1 MKSPIN
7 KLAIREAT
15 FDRAGRGKLARVG
28 MFLGSV
34 AAIAFPAAM
43 ISGLD
48 AQNDAVTKGPAAFA
62 EALGRELPDGMVMI
76 GSEGAGS
83 PNSTSSLISS
93 KTTTGFPEAKFGLP
107 TGSDSD
113 GNGVDYFTVQHPGS
127 GTEPDEVCPKGGAV
141 VGPGIEGLEAGDTI
155 EIDGQ
160 AACVGHIEGG
170 IGYVGRVGAELPPDV
185 VVSGAM
191 NLRLVPKGEALDV
204 IKAHLQQTG
213 QKAEIIT
220 PQLMQERTERLWKD
234 SSDSLFGLTKTLG
247 LLAGL
252 LVVGGFSGFRANS
265 RRRKHNDLRLVGA
278 TKRQIFGLESK
289 IALMSLIPGAVLGS
303 GLLSRGIIDAA
314 NKQTLNLGAKLN
326 LDNFVEGLTPTVTVG
341 AFVTSAVAL
350 ISARKADPKGEA

>member
-1 MKSPIN
+1 MYVISR
-7 KLAIREAT
+7 LAAREAT
-15 FDRAGRGKLARVG
+15 FDKAGRGKLTRAG

-34 AAIAFPAAM
+34 IAIAFPSAM

-62 EALGRELPDGMVMI
+62 EALENELPDGMVMI

-83 PNSTSSLISS
+83 PNSTSGLIDS
-93 KTTTGFPEAKFGLP
+93 KATTDLPKVSFGLP
-107 TGSDSD
+107 TGSDPG
-113 GNGVDYFTVQHPGS
+113 GNKVDYSTTQFPGS
-127 GTEPDEVCPKGGAV
+127 GTKPDEACPKGGAV

-213 QKAEIIT
+213 QQAEIIT

-234 SSDSLFGLTKTLG
+234 SSDSLFGLAKTLG
-247 LLAGL
+247 SLAGL

-265 RRRKHNDLRLVGA
+265 RRRKHNDLSLAGA
-278 TKRQIFGLESK
+278 TKKQIFGLESK
-289 IALMSLIPGAVLGS
+289 IVLMSLVPGAVLGS
-303 GLLSRGIIDAA
+303 GLLSRGIIDTA

-326 LDNFVEGLTPTVTVG
+326 LDNFVAGLTPTVIVG
-341 AFVTSAVAL
+341 ALVTSAVAL